1 MLSVVI
7 PAFNEQEMVPAAAGQ
22 IDGILSRAGIPHE
35 LIFIDD
41 GSRDATW
48 AEIRAESERRD
59 TVRGVHF
66 SRNFR
71 KEAAIFAG
79 LQAADGDCVAV
90 IDCDLQHPPEKLVE
104 MYRLWEQGVEVVE
117 GVKTDR
123 GEESLA
129 HRVAAKTFYRLIS
142 EATHIDMTRASDFKL
157 LDRKAVNVLLSMR
170 EKRAFFRALSS
181 WIGFRTAEVP
191 YEVRERAA
199 GESKWSTWL
208 LIKYALSNI
217 TAFTSLPLHLIT
229 GCGAASFLAALIVG
243 IVSIVRLAMGRVV
256 TGLTGA
262 VILLLFLS
270 GLIMVGLGII
280 GYYLGNI
287 YMEIQ
292 DRPRFIG
299 PVPPPLSIRLLH
311 CVTIIAEFR
320 KKSTGFQV
328 FFRTPQVS
336 DTMKRGRS

>member
-7 PAFNEQEMVPAAAGQ
+7 PAAAEQ

-48 AEIRAESERRD
+48 AEIRAESEHRD

-90 IDCDLQHPPEKLVE
+90 IDSDLQHPPEKLVE

-292 DRPRFIG
+292 DRPRFIVSETCG
-299 PVPPPLSIRLLH
+299 V
-311 CVTIIAEFR
+311 R
-320 KKSTGFQV
+320 KKT
-328 FFRTPQVS
+328 
-336 DTMKRGRS
+336 

>member
-48 AEIRAESERRD
+48 AEIRAESEHRD

-292 DRPRFIG
+292 DRPRFIVSETCG
-299 PVPPPLSIRLLH
+299 V
-311 CVTIIAEFR
+311 R
-320 KKSTGFQV
+320 KKN
-328 FFRTPQVS
+328 
-336 DTMKRGRS
+336 

>member
-48 AEIRAESERRD
+48 AEIRAESEHRD

-256 TGLTGA
+256 TGLTEA

-292 DRPRFIG
+292 DRPRFIVSETCG
-299 PVPPPLSIRLLH
+299 V
-311 CVTIIAEFR
+311 R
-320 KKSTGFQV
+320 KKS
-328 FFRTPQVS
+328 
-336 DTMKRGRS
+336 

>member
-48 AEIRAESERRD
+48 AEIRAESEHRD

-292 DRPRFIG
+292 DRTRFIVSETCG
-299 PVPPPLSIRLLH
+299 V
-311 CVTIIAEFR
+311 R
-320 KKSTGFQV
+320 KKT
-328 FFRTPQVS
+328 
-336 DTMKRGRS
+336 

>member
-48 AEIRAESERRD
+48 AEIRAESEHRD

-243 IVSIVRLAMGRVV
+243 IVSIVRLGRVV

-292 DRPRFIG
+292 DRPRFIVSETCG
-299 PVPPPLSIRLLH
+299 V
-311 CVTIIAEFR
+311 R
-320 KKSTGFQV
+320 KKN
-328 FFRTPQVS
+328 
-336 DTMKRGRS
+336 

>member
-7 PAFNEQEMVPAAAGQ
+7 PAFNEQEMVPAAAEQ

-48 AEIRAESERRD
+48 AEICAESEHRD

-292 DRPRFIG
+292 DRPRFIVSETCG
-299 PVPPPLSIRLLH
+299 V
-311 CVTIIAEFR
+311 R
-320 KKSTGFQV
+320 KKT
-328 FFRTPQVS
+328 
-336 DTMKRGRS
+336 

>member
-7 PAFNEQEMVPAAAGQ
+7 PAFNEQEMVPAAAEQ

-79 LQAADGDCVAV
+79 LQAADG
-90 IDCDLQHPPEKLVE
+90 DCDLQHPPEKLVE

-292 DRPRFIG
+292 DRPRFIVSETCG
-299 PVPPPLSIRLLH
+299 V
-311 CVTIIAEFR
+311 R
-320 KKSTGFQV
+320 KKT
-328 FFRTPQVS
+328 
-336 DTMKRGRS
+336 

>member
-48 AEIRAESERRD
+48 AEIRAESEHRD

-104 MYRLWEQGVEVVE
+104 MYRLREQGVEVVE

-262 VILLLFLS
+262 VILLLVLS

-292 DRPRFIG
+292 DRPRFIVSETCG
-299 PVPPPLSIRLLH
+299 V
-311 CVTIIAEFR
+311 R
-320 KKSTGFQV
+320 KKS
-328 FFRTPQVS
+328 
-336 DTMKRGRS
+336 

>member
-7 PAFNEQEMVPAAAGQ
+7 PAFNEQEMVPAAAAQ

-292 DRPRFIG
+292 DRPRFIVSETCG
-299 PVPPPLSIRLLH
+299 V
-311 CVTIIAEFR
+311 R
-320 KKSTGFQV
+320 KKT
-328 FFRTPQVS
+328 
-336 DTMKRGRS
+336 

>member
-7 PAFNEQEMVPAAAGQ
+7 PAFNEQEMVPAAAEQ

-48 AEIRAESERRD
+48 AEIRAESEHRD

-229 GCGAASFLAALIVG
+229 GCGAASFLAALIAG

-292 DRPRFIG
+292 DRPRFIVSETCG
-299 PVPPPLSIRLLH
+299 V
-311 CVTIIAEFR
+311 R
-320 KKSTGFQV
+320 KKT
-328 FFRTPQVS
+328 
-336 DTMKRGRS
+336 

>member
-48 AEIRAESERRD
+48 AEIRAESEHRD

-292 DRPRFIG
+292 DRPRFIVSDTCG
-299 PVPPPLSIRLLH
+299 V
-311 CVTIIAEFR
+311 R
-320 KKSTGFQV
+320 KKS
-328 FFRTPQVS
+328 
-336 DTMKRGRS
+336 

>member
-48 AEIRAESERRD
+48 AEIRAESEHRD

-157 LDRKAVNVLLSMR
+157 LDRKAVNALLSMR

-191 YEVRERAA
+191 YEVHERAA

-292 DRPRFIG
+292 DRPRFIVSETCG
-299 PVPPPLSIRLLH
+299 V
-311 CVTIIAEFR
+311 R
-320 KKSTGFQV
+320 KKT
-328 FFRTPQVS
+328 
-336 DTMKRGRS
+336 

>member
-48 AEIRAESERRD
+48 AEIRAESEHRD

-79 LQAADGDCVAV
+79 LPAADGDCVAV

-243 IVSIVRLAMGRVV
+243 IVSIVRLAMGRAV

-292 DRPRFIG
+292 DRPRFIVSETCG
-299 PVPPPLSIRLLH
+299 V
-311 CVTIIAEFR
+311 R
-320 KKSTGFQV
+320 KKT
-328 FFRTPQVS
+328 
-336 DTMKRGRS
+336 

>member
-48 AEIRAESERRD
+48 AEIRAESEHRD

-90 IDCDLQHPPEKLVE
+90 IDCDLQHPHEKLVE

-208 LIKYALSNI
+208 LIKYALSTI

-292 DRPRFIG
+292 DRPRFIVSETCG
-299 PVPPPLSIRLLH
+299 V
-311 CVTIIAEFR
+311 R
-320 KKSTGFQV
+320 KKT
-328 FFRTPQVS
+328 
-336 DTMKRGRS
+336 

>member
-48 AEIRAESERRD
+48 AEIRAESEHRD

-79 LQAADGDCVAV
+79 LQAAAGDCVAV

-292 DRPRFIG
+292 DRPRFIVSETCG
-299 PVPPPLSIRLLH
+299 V
-311 CVTIIAEFR
+311 R
-320 KKSTGFQV
+320 KKT
-328 FFRTPQVS
+328 
-336 DTMKRGRS
+336 

>member
-48 AEIRAESERRD
+48 AEIRAESEHRD

-170 EKRAFFRALSS
+170 EKRAFFLALSS

-292 DRPRFIG
+292 DRPRFIVSETCG
-299 PVPPPLSIRLLH
+299 
-311 CVTIIAEFR
+311 ER
-320 KKSTGFQV
+320 KKT
-328 FFRTPQVS
+328 
-336 DTMKRGRS
+336 

>member
-1 MLSVVI
+1 MLSVVT

-48 AEIRAESERRD
+48 AEIRAESEHRD

-292 DRPRFIG
+292 DRPRFIVSETCG
-299 PVPPPLSIRLLH
+299 V
-311 CVTIIAEFR
+311 R
-320 KKSTGFQV
+320 KKS
-328 FFRTPQVS
+328 
-336 DTMKRGRS
+336 

>member
-48 AEIRAESERRD
+48 AEIRAESEHRD

-191 YEVRERAA
+191 YEVRKRAA

-292 DRPRFIG
+292 DRPRFIVSETCG
-299 PVPPPLSIRLLH
+299 V
-311 CVTIIAEFR
+311 R
-320 KKSTGFQV
+320 KKT
-328 FFRTPQVS
+328 
-336 DTMKRGRS
+336 

>member
-48 AEIRAESERRD
+48 AEIRAESEHRD

-104 MYRLWEQGVEVVE
+104 MYRLWEQGVEVVD

-287 YMEIQ
+287 YMDIQ
-292 DRPRFIG
+292 DRPRFIVSETCG
-299 PVPPPLSIRLLH
+299 V
-311 CVTIIAEFR
+311 R
-320 KKSTGFQV
+320 KKT
-328 FFRTPQVS
+328 
-336 DTMKRGRS
+336 

>member
-48 AEIRAESERRD
+48 AEIRAESEHRD

-90 IDCDLQHPPEKLVE
+90 IDCDLQHPPEMLVE

-292 DRPRFIG
+292 DRPRFIVSETCG
-299 PVPPPLSIRLLH
+299 V
-311 CVTIIAEFR
+311 R
-320 KKSTGFQV
+320 KKT
-328 FFRTPQVS
+328 
-336 DTMKRGRS
+336 

>member
-48 AEIRAESERRD
+48 AEIRAESEHRD

-217 TAFTSLPLHLIT
+217 TAFPSLPLPLIT

-292 DRPRFIG
+292 DRPRFIVSETCG
-299 PVPPPLSIRLLH
+299 V
-311 CVTIIAEFR
+311 R
-320 KKSTGFQV
+320 KKS
-328 FFRTPQVS
+328 
-336 DTMKRGRS
+336 

>member
-7 PAFNEQEMVPAAAGQ
+7 PAFNEQEMVPAAAEQ

-48 AEIRAESERRD
+48 AEIRAESEHRD

-170 EKRAFFRALSS
+170 EKRAVFRALSS

-292 DRPRFIG
+292 DRPRFIVSETCG
-299 PVPPPLSIRLLH
+299 V
-311 CVTIIAEFR
+311 R
-320 KKSTGFQV
+320 KKT
-328 FFRTPQVS
+328 
-336 DTMKRGRS
+336 